1 MSADSSAVTLMRG
14 PAELLACFWGE
25 AATGCHAMDE
35 LWSHQGPRWELR
47 ASEVTQMGFSTSVKS
62 STAPMRVSGCL

>member
-1 MSADSSAVTLMRG
+1 MSADPSAVTLMRG

-47 ASEVTQMGFSTSVKS
+47 ASEVTQM
-62 STAPMRVSGCL
+62 